1 MKSSQTSEIGT
12 LAFWALFM
20 FIFGFFNAIHF
31 IGGAIGGALAGA
43 LAYGALSFL
52 PEDDNGR
59 KLPIWASLPILILGI
74 VILVLSFVMR

>member
-12 LAFWALFM
+12 LAFWALF
-20 FIFGFFNAIHF
+20 FFLFGFLNAIHL
-31 IGGAIGGALAGA
+31 IGGAIGGAIAGA

-52 PEDDNGR
+52 PEDENGR

-74 VILVLSFVMR
+74 VILALSYIMR